1 MRHQDRT
8 TLRWDFAED
17 PDYPGIVV
25 DLPDPY
31 HVPDGFRLL
40 TATVELENDS
50 GIIVITSYPD
60 LRFHDEI
67 SSAFRRKVDKLFTK
81 KLFQGIREDHE
92 TFALKFLP
100 NPKKNPCADAIE
112 RVAALLKVLRIS
124 PKDVGAPEIFTE
136 SFVYP
141 AEGKR
146 LSLGQYLWKRYL
158 DRN

>member
-1 MRHQDRT
+1 V
-8 TLRWDFAED
+8 
-17 PDYPGIVV
+17 I

-50 GIIVITSYPD
+50 GVIVITSYPD

-67 SSAFRRKVDKLFTK
+67 SSAFRRKVNKLFTK
-81 KLFQGIREDHE
+81 KIFQGIREDHE
-92 TFALKFLP
+92 TFALKFVP
-100 NPKKNPCADAIE
+100 NPKKHPCADAIE
-112 RVAALLKVLRIS
+112 RVVALLKALRIS
-124 PKDVGAPEIFTE
+124 PKLVGAPEIFTE
-136 SFVYP
+136 SFVYL

-146 LSLGQYLWKRYL
+146 LSLGQHLWKRYL